1 VGVFLLTIYLLSK
14 NAYMEEYVGIIIA
27 FITGVIGPTTV
38 IYVKNLLEGRKKK
51 PDMVKETLHVSELIN
66 QKIEHIR
73 DEFNADRVWVTQF
86 HNGGNFYP
94 TGKSMAK
101 FSIMYETVNT
111 GVSSVQSNFH
121 NIPVNLFSKSI
132 NQLLH
137 NDVIEV
143 SDFKDETIAT
153 YGLKYIAEESGCKSG
168 YLFAIKT
175 IDDRFI
181 GTLGLDYTKRKTKLD
196 IESINHLMVH
206 ATSIGGVLMTHL
218 EK

>member
-1 VGVFLLTIYLLSK
+1 MSTEVIV
-14 NAYMEEYVGIIIA
+14 A
-27 FITGVIGPTTV
+27 FITGILGPVI
-38 IYVKNLLEGRKKK
+38 LLYLKTKIDKSKKK
-51 PDMVKETLHVSELIN
+51 PDMVKDTLKVSELVN

-101 FSIMYETVNT
+101 FSIMYETVSLGT
-111 GVSSVQSNFH
+111 SSVQSNFH

-132 NQLLH
+132 NQLLQ
-137 NDVIEV
+137 NDVIEIH
-143 SDFKDETIAT
+143 DYKDESIAT
-153 YGLKYIAEESGCKSG
+153 FGLKYIAEDTKCKSG

-175 IDDRFI
+175 IDDKFI

-196 IESINHLMVH
+196 IEAINHLVVH
-206 ATSIGGVLMTHL
+206 ATQLGGVLMTHL
-218 EK
+218 SE